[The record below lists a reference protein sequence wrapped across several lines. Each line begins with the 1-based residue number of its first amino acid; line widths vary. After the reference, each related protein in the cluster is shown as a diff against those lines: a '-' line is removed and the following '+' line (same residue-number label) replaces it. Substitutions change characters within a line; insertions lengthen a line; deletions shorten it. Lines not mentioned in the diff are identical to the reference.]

1 MSTPSPL
8 PGHRGW
14 ERWQGW
20 RWWLWLAL
28 GQWRQSPGR
37 TLTCVTSI
45 AIGVGLALAI
55 HLINRSALE
64 EFRLAM
70 ASINGESHAQL
81 RAVRGSFSEQA
92 WERLLDSDLDR
103 QLGIEQSSPVLEGE
117 LLLSGPSQKPIKLRL
132 IALDVLSAAEVTPSL
147 LPGERTL
154 SLLEVHTLALSEPA
168 LRALGIKQGE
178 TVLAQGA
185 SGQVALRVSATL
197 PALEAQVPLAVMD
210 LGNAQWLLGKVGQL
224 SRIDLRLSA
233 GADPN
238 RLAEA
243 LNQLGRGVWLWS
255 TPQNAADR
263 MSNLSRA
270 YRVNL
275 SVLALVALFTGT
287 FLVFSTLA
295 LAVAR
300 QTPALA
306 LLGVLGAD
314 AGSRAAAVLA
324 QGLLLGL
331 AGAIAGVLAG
341 VGLAQGVLSLVGG
354 DLGGGYFEGIQPQLH
369 LDTATL
375 VGFGLLGVLTGAAGA
390 WLPARAVAKM
400 PVARA
405 LRSAQA
411 DLLLRG
417 LDRPVLALALAGGGA
432 VLLTVPA
439 IFALPLPAYLAIAAW
454 LLAGIA
460 LLPFLIRVLSQ
471 PALAWQR
478 RSPHG
483 TSVPAWLALHRAV
496 QTPGAIAAGLAGV
509 VASVALASAMGI
521 MVHSF
526 RTSVSAWLDQVLP
539 APLYARL
546 TSQAGQSGA
555 DTEGIGPEA
564 LRLLRAHPEVA
575 RLQAMQTLELQSR
588 PDEPAIAL
596 LVRHADP
603 AAPTSD
609 LPLTGPRLSPPQG
622 LIPIGASEPL
632 ARRWA
637 LAAGSRLELDPV
649 RPDPQGRFFVTG
661 IWRDY
666 ARQHGALAIDAEHW
680 IAQGGSAQVTD
691 LALWP
696 APGVAVQGLPERL
709 AQISPALQDLQW
721 RSADEIRA
729 LSLRIFDRSF
739 AVTYALEAAAL
750 LVGLFGVAAACTSDA
765 LGRMREFG
773 MLRHFGV
780 SAGTARRQLMLES
793 TLGTTVAVLWGLLLG
808 AAIGWVL
815 IARVNPQS
823 FHWTMQM
830 HFPWPLLLST
840 SMALIAAA
848 SLTAFVASR
857 PVLGRAPLNA
867 VRQDS

>member
-1 MSTPSPL
+1 MSRPESLRIDQVGQRRHPWD
-8 PGHRGW
+8 H
-14 ERWQGW
+14 W
-20 RWWLWLAL
+20 RWWVWLAL

-37 TLTCVTSI
+37 TLTCVASI

-70 ASINGESHAQL
+70 ATINGESHAQV
-81 RAVRGSFSEQA
+81 RAVRSTFPEQA
-92 WERLLDSDLDR
+92 WERLVESGME
-103 QLGIEQSSPVLEGE
+103 GIEQASPVLEAD
-117 LLLSGPSQKPIKLRL
+117 LVLTDRSQGTVRLRL
-132 IALDVLSAAEVTPSL
+132 IALDVLSAAEVTPGL
-147 LPGERTL
+147 LPGAQTL
-154 SLLEVHTLALSEPA
+154 SLLEVHTLALSEAA
-168 LRALGIKQGE
+168 LRALEVRVGE
-178 TVLAQGA
+178 TVIARSAKGPVRLTVVAALPSTQAQ
-185 SGQVALRVSATL
+185 L
-197 PALEAQVPLAVMD
+197 PLAVMD
-210 LGNAQWLLGKVGQL
+210 LGNAQWLLNQIGQL
-224 SRIDLRLSA
+224 SRIDLRLAA
-233 GADPN
+233 GAEPSRLEDRLN
-238 RLAEA
+238 RLGQG
-243 LNQLGRGVWLWS
+243 LWLWS

-275 SVLALVALFTGT
+275 NVLALVALFTGT

-300 QTPALA
+300 QSPELA

-314 AGSRAAAVLA
+314 ARARATAVLM
-324 QGLLLGL
+324 QGLVLGL
-331 AGAIAGVLAG
+331 AGAVIGVLAG
-341 VGLAQGVLSLVGG
+341 IGLAQGVLGLVGG
-354 DLGGGYFEGIQPQLH
+354 DLGGGYFEGSRPGLH
-369 LDTATL
+369 LDALTL
-375 VGFGLLGVLTGAAGA
+375 PAFGVLGVLTGAAGA
-390 WLPARAVAKM
+390 WLPARAVARM
-400 PVARA
+400 PVARS

-411 DLLLRG
+411 DILLRH
-417 LDRPVLALALAGGGA
+417 LDHPMLALGLLACGA
-432 VLLTVPA
+432 VLLAMPP
-439 IFALPLPAYLAIAAW
+439 IHALPLPAYLAIALW

-460 LLPFLIRVLSQ
+460 SLPFMVRFLCQ
-471 PALAWQR
+471 PALAWQQ
-478 RSPHG
+478 RSTRS
-483 TSVPAWLALHRAV
+483 TSVPVWLALHRSV

-526 RTSVSAWLDQVLP
+526 RTSVSEWLDQVLP

-546 TSQAGQSGA
+546 TQPASASGKTG
-555 DTEGIGPEA
+555 DGITPEA
-564 LRLLRAHPEVA
+564 IRNLRAHPELA
-575 RLQAMQTLELQSR
+575 RLQAMQTLELQAR

-596 LVRHADP
+596 LVRHTDP
-603 AAPTSD
+603 EAPLSE
-609 LPLTGPRLSPPQG
+609 LPLTGPRISPPTG
-622 LIPIGASEPL
+622 LIPVWASEPL
-632 ARRWA
+632 ARRWS
-637 LAAGSRLELDPV
+637 LKAGSRLELDPV

-666 ARQHGALAIDAEHW
+666 ARQHGALAIDATHW
-680 IAQGGSAQVTD
+680 IALGGESLVTD

-696 APGVAVQGLPERL
+696 TQGVDAASLPERL
-709 AQISPALQDLQW
+709 AQGGHGLEALQW

-780 SAGTARRQLMLES
+780 NAQRARRQLVLES

-823 FHWTMQM
+823 FYWTMQM
-830 HFPWPLLLST
+830 HLPWSLLLGT
-840 SMALIAAA
+840 SLALISAA
-848 SLTAFVASR
+848 SLSAFLASR